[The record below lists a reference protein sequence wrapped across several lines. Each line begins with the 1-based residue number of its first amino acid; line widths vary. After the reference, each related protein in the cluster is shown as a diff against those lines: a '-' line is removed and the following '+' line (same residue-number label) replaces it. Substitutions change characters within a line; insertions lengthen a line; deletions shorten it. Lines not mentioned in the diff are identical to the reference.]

1 MFKQVFTYWST
12 KWSNTSNSKLNF
24 ISQRSQVDRRWVRQ
38 CMFPNLTWT
47 ILKFYFPPIRTTLWD
62 DFYTIV
68 CWSASQCVSKNSPRI
83 VKGDYPGFSYTFHP
97 KKWKVQEMWDF
108 HGWHQQFNPNSIG
121 KRKKKHPRKSRDW
134 DPVTIEPMIPPWS
147 RQITKTPGHESY
159 SRVPWCT
166 TWGWMKAGSK
176 KSTSSFFMALS
187 NILLH
192 EYCMSRFG
200 YFENTYYTL
209 STYYTRIT

>member
-12 KWSNTSNSKLNF
+12 KWSNTSTSKLNF

-47 ILKFYFPPIRTTLWD
+47 ILKFNFPPIRTTLCD

-97 KKWKVQEMWDF
+97 KKWKVQEIWDF

-121 KRKKKHPRKSRDW
+121 TSTRRKKKHPSKE
-134 DPVTIEPMIPPWS
+134 VTWLRPCNHRAHGSPM
-147 RQITKTPGHESY
+147 
-159 SRVPWCT
+159 VP
-166 TWGWMKAGSK
+166 SD
-176 KSTSSFFMALS
+176 
-187 NILLH
+187 H
-192 EYCMSRFG
+192 
-200 YFENTYYTL
+200 
-209 STYYTRIT
+209 